1 MNKLVKKRVL
11 QSDPVRD
18 LVQRELRHVSSTA
31 KLNELGRVLTRNRFV
46 LVDKK
51 YMVTSSDLLKLLSSR
66 QKSSIVLNPTL
77 KPIEQQPQPDTEKD
91 GNCDGIGLK
100 LTGAALVGMGIAA
113 SATYLFMKQQS

>member
-1 MNKLVKKRVL
+1 MREKSGKIIGVVTKTELMNKLVKKRVL

-77 KPIEQQPQPDTEKD
+77 KPIE
-91 GNCDGIGLK
+91 
-100 LTGAALVGMGIAA
+100 
-113 SATYLFMKQQS
+113 